1 MSETKWD
8 IYILGESQLGV
19 ERSTLVHN
27 LAATFKKDIPVIE
40 KMLRKSRS
48 LLKANVDLATA
59 KKYKTAIDKAGGLC
73 ELVEHAEQLFPKDAL
88 SPVASRPASAV
99 TPLSVAPIE
108 TAAPSPSASA
118 HASTY
123 TDQASIA
130 YSSPYESPRAE
141 VQQPSHFCFKCGAAL
156 HVGMTHCPKCRTEQ
170 PQFNSKNKIVAGA
183 LAFFVG
189 GFGVHRF
196 YLGQW
201 WGVFYLLF
209 WGTLIPSIISLIE
222 AFVFW
227 LTPKERWQRKY
238 GQVPSQGPGMIVA
251 IIIGAILF
259 IAIIGILAAV
269 ALPAYQDYTIRSK
282 VRASA
287 ALVDETRAKVEK
299 VILEKN
305 FFPNENVLA
314 GLPENISTQH
324 VRSIRLDDGAQLV
337 VTYNGGNTP
346 TIIWTPKKS
355 GAQIVWDCKGGTMQD
370 KQRDPECRG
379 GTNAQRAEAGPSA
392 SDIRMYSD
400 DKKISLVVPR
410 NWKGNRQLNEQALLG
425 VANLGTENYAIVM
438 VESKQDFNPP
448 IDAAAYLG
456 FAVKTLQTSGSEL
469 RELEPVKSLQVNGRP
484 AQQQEIAVV
493 LDGIKIV
500 YVLTVTETDSDF
512 YITYAW
518 TLESLYEK
526 NRKLLR
532 LISESFTIHDRN
544 TSRNK

>member
-1 MSETKWD
+1 MSDIKWD
-8 IYILGESQLGV
+8 VYILGESQLGV
-19 ERSTLVHN
+19 ERSTLVSN

-59 KKYKTAIDKAGGLC
+59 KKYKMAIDKAGGLC
-73 ELVEHAEQLFPKDAL
+73 ELIEHAEQLFPNDAL
-88 SPVASRPASAV
+88 SPAVARPLPAV
-99 TPLSVAPIE
+99 TPLGVVPVE
-108 TAAPSPSASA
+108 AAPTASASV

-123 TDQASIA
+123 TDHFSIT

-141 VQQPSHFCFKCGAAL
+141 VEQPSHFCFKCGAAL
-156 HVGMTHCPKCRTEQ
+156 HAGMIHCPKCRTEQ
-170 PQFNSKNKIVAGA
+170 PQFNSKNKVAAGA

-209 WGTLIPSIISLIE
+209 WGTLIPSIISLLE

-238 GQVPSQGPGMIVA
+238 GQVPSPGPGMIVA

-259 IAIIGILAAV
+259 IAIIGILAAI
-269 ALPAYQDYTIRSK
+269 ALPAYQDYSIRSK

-305 FFPNENVLA
+305 FFPSENVLA

-324 VRSIRLDDGAQLV
+324 VRSIRLDQGAKLV
-337 VTYNGGNTP
+337 VTYNAGNAP

-355 GAQIVWDCKGGTMQD
+355 GTQIVWDCKGGTMQD

-379 GTNAQRAEAGPSA
+379 GVTTQRPESGKSA

-410 NWKGNRQLNEQALLG
+410 NWSGNRQLNEHALLG
-425 VANLGTENYAIVM
+425 VANLATENYAIVM
-438 VESKQDFNPP
+438 AEAKQDFNPP

-456 FAVKTLQTSGSEL
+456 FVVKTLASSGSGL
-469 RELEPVKSLQVNGRP
+469 RELEPVKSVQINGRR

-493 LDGIKIV
+493 LDGVKIV

-532 LISESFTIHDRN
+532 TVSESFTIHN
-544 TSRNK
+544 STTSLHK